1 MEHANK
7 AFIMAAG
14 MLFAL
19 MILSLVAFVFGR
31 LTSLPV
37 EEDVNLEASQIAAF
51 NNEYT
56 AYDKKI
62 MYGVDII
69 SVLNKA
75 KSNNDKYVQELFVA
89 GGGYNTDFVIDIQVT
104 LKHSNLEESMVV
116 SFIQQT
122 NRGVSEVDYTGAIN
136 MNSQLGPYKDE
147 SHQYYYKLS
156 EISQLKA
163 PSENYQDMVY
173 PSGTKWNNLEFKTQT
188 ISTNV
193 APGTYH
199 IIGADGENPDPN
211 DSVTTKNRQLKEDNT
226 LKQLLSQSTVM
237 SQTIKNRS
245 DDTFYPFGWS
255 QAVWKPATY
264 DLKTRKF
271 RCVSDET
278 IISEKTGRIVK
289 MVFEE
294 I

>member
-1 MEHANK
+1 
-7 AFIMAAG
+7 
-14 MLFAL
+14 
-19 MILSLVAFVFGR
+19 
-31 LTSLPV
+31 
-37 EEDVNLEASQIAAF
+37 
-51 NNEYT
+51 
-56 AYDKKI
+56 
-62 MYGVDII
+62 
-69 SVLNKA
+69 
-75 KSNNDKYVQELFVA
+75 
-89 GGGYNTDFVIDIQVT
+89 
-104 LKHSNLEESMVV
+104 
-116 SFIQQT
+116 
-122 NRGVSEVDYTGAIN
+122 

-278 IISEKTGRIVK
+278 IISEKTGRIIK

>member
-147 SHQYYYKLS
+147 SRQYYYKLS

>member
-163 PSENYQDMVY
+163 PSENYQDMIY

-199 IIGADGENPDPN
+199 IIGADGEDPDPN

>member
-199 IIGADGENPDPN
+199 IIGADGEDPDPN